1 MVRNFLFINI
11 LSSLILFS
19 QAVTLAQDL
28 DNIRTT
34 TISTVPDTVVYD
46 TLATVEGSMRI
57 TDSTGQAIDDTAYT
71 LIAWHSRL
79 ILSPSLGR
87 NHRRLWLKY
96 RVFPPS
102 LTQRRFHK
110 DIRKTQQIPEQV
122 FTWQKLSRNKGPSGR
137 GFPSAGIIQSGS
149 ISRAITLGNNQDA
162 VVNSGLDV
170 QLSGSLGNNLNI
182 TGVLSDKNVPIQP
195 DGTTQKINELDRVYI
210 QVYNDQTHVTGGDFK
225 ISEGQGHFMRVNKKV
240 QGASVRH
247 RYQAPGR
254 ARGVTSFSGAIS
266 RGKHCTQNFRGEEGN
281 QGPYRLSGCDDE
293 THIIILSGSEKV
305 YIDGQLVKR
314 GKNNDYLINYNTAEI
329 TFTTNQPIT
338 KDKRIRVEFE
348 YSLREYTRF
357 MAYTHN
363 SIRGEQGSLWL
374 NVFTQQD
381 SKTSTLAQDLNDQEK
396 TLLAQAGDNLE
407 QARVPYVDTG
417 SYRENNNLVLYV
429 QQDTVVRGK
438 RYSIY
443 SYSTDPDEARLKVG
457 FSYAGKNKGNYI
469 LKKSAANG
477 RVYQWVAPENGV
489 PQGSYTPQRQLIPPR
504 KQQMLTF
511 GGAGSITPTVNSSFE
526 LALSNNDLNTFST
539 LDQGD
544 NKGYALK
551 FNLDKQFL
559 LTDTSR
565 SKISSSFS
573 YRGVQK
579 DFNPVERFR
588 AVEFDR
594 DWNLRHRPVSGNEHL
609 FTGSIRYWHR
619 QAGTSRYRFE
629 YLSYQNGYRGYRNQL
644 NTSLQYDSYQLD
656 FRGNLLKTKGPGSQ
670 TDFVR
675 YQAHASKHFPRLVAG
690 IRNNAEY
697 NRWQADTLMNQS
709 FSFNEWQFYLRSPDS
724 LTNQYFINYQIRND
738 RKPQRGELRPLTQ
751 GQDLNIGLKI
761 HSLTNNRLTARIT
774 YRQLNIAD
782 TSLTASRPAD
792 HLIGRM
798 EHSMHLFQNLLRTST
813 RFEVGSGLEP
823 RKEFTYIEVP
833 DGQGVYN
840 WSDYNDN
847 GVKELD
853 EFEKARFQDQADY
866 LRVYRPSG
874 EYFKT
879 HTHEFNH
886 TLHLNPARAISDTG
900 FLARLASRFSDQLA
914 YRIRRKNQQDRFW
927 KNLNPFA
934 YDIENPDVL
943 SQSSNLRNTLSFNKG
958 RSNYHIDYIFL
969 ISQNKSLLMNGTE
982 LQEDHKHGLHLTW
995 NINEALTLLNRS
1007 SIGKERYQSAF
1018 FDNKNY
1024 RLKNLKEFFALRYHP
1039 SSAMRFELGYE
1050 WADMNNL
1057 QGPEKARQHKINLEF
1072 HISRVKQFRVQG
1084 KTSLIH
1090 FDYGAPQNT
1099 PAAYQMLQGL
1109 KPGKNATW
1117 RLILQKEIYQN
1128 LDLNLNYSG
1137 RSSQGHRAIHTGQVE
1152 LRASF

>member
-1 MVRNFLFINI
+1 MVRNFLIISMLALLI
-11 LSSLILFS
+11 LSSRAIVF
-19 QAVTLAQDL
+19 AQDL
-28 DNIRTT
+28 DNIRSAA
-34 TISTVPDTVVYD
+34 ISAKQDTVVYD
-46 TLATVEGSMRI
+46 TLATVGGSMSI
-57 TDSTGQAIDDTAYT
+57 TDSAGQAIDDTAYT
-71 LIAWHSRL
+71 LIAWHSKL
-79 ILSPSLGR
+79 ILGPSLAR
-87 NHRRLWLKY
+87 NHQRLWLKY

-110 DIRKTQQIPEQV
+110 DIREIQQIPEQV
-122 FTWQKLSRNKGPSGR
+122 FTWQKLSRNQGASR
-137 GFPSAGIIQSGS
+137 RNFPSADIIQSGS

-162 VVNSGLDV
+162 VVNSGLDL

-182 TGVLSDKNVPIQP
+182 TGVLSDKNVPLQP

-210 QVYNDQTHVTGGDFK
+210 KVYNDQTQVTGGDFQ
-225 ISEGQGHFMRVNKKV
+225 ISEGQGYFMKLNKKV
-240 QGASVRH
+240 QGARAEH
-247 RYQAPGR
+247 RYQAPGNMQ
-254 ARGVTSFSGAIS
+254 AVSSFSGAIS
-266 RGKHCTQNFRGEEGN
+266 RGKHCTQNFMGEEGN
-281 QGPYRLSGCDDE
+281 QGPYRLSGCDNE

-305 YIDGQLVKR
+305 YIDGQRMKR
-314 GKNNDYLINYNTAEI
+314 GKNNDYVINYNTAEI
-329 TFTTNQPIT
+329 TFTANQPIT
-338 KDKRIRVEFE
+338 KDKRILVEFE
-348 YSLREYTRF
+348 YSLRAYTRF

-363 SIRGEQGSLWL
+363 SIRGDNGSLWF

-381 SKTSTLAQDLNDQEK
+381 SKTSTLAQELNDREK
-396 TLLAQAGDNLE
+396 TLLARAGDNLE

-417 SYRENNNLVLYV
+417 SYQENNNLILYIEK
-429 QQDTVVRGK
+429 DTLVGGK

-443 SYSTDPDEARLKVG
+443 TYSTNPDQARLKVG
-457 FSYAGKNKGNYI
+457 FSYAGENKGNYI

-489 PQGSYTPQRQLIPPR
+489 PQGSYTPERQLIPPR

-511 GGAGSITPTVNSSFE
+511 GGQGNITPSLNSSFE
-526 LALSNNDLNTFST
+526 LALSNNDLNTFSS

-551 FNLDKQFL
+551 FNLNKQFL

-573 YRGVQK
+573 YRGVQN

-594 DWNLRHRPVSGNEHL
+594 DWNLRHRTVSGNEHL
-609 FTGSIRYWHR
+609 FSGSINFWHR

-644 NTSLQYDSYQLD
+644 NTRLQHDSYQLD
-656 FRGNLLKTKGPGSQ
+656 FKGNLLKTKGPNTQ

-675 YQAHASKHFPRLVAG
+675 YQAHASKHFPYLVAG

-709 FSFNEWQFYLRSPDS
+709 FSFNEWQFYLKSPDS
-724 LTNQYFINYQIRND
+724 LTNQYFINYQIRDD
-738 RKPQRGELRPLTQ
+738 RRPHRGQLKPVSQ
-751 GQDLNIGLKI
+751 GQDLNVGVKI
-761 HSLTNNRLTARIT
+761 HSLKNNRLTARIT
-774 YRQLNIAD
+774 YRQLHIPD
-782 TSLTASRPAD
+782 TSLTASRPED
-792 HLIGRM
+792 HLIGRI
-798 EHSMHLFQNLLRTST
+798 EHSMHLFRNLLRTST
-813 RFEVGSGLEP
+813 HFEVGSGLEP

-833 DGQGVYN
+833 DGQGVYH
-840 WSDYNDN
+840 WSDYNEN
-847 GVKELD
+847 GIKELD

-874 EYFKT
+874 TYYKT

-886 TLHLNPARAISDTG
+886 TLHLNPSQAIRDTG

-914 YRIRRKNQQDRFW
+914 YRIRRKNQQNRFW

-934 YDIENPDVL
+934 YRIGNPDVL

-958 RSNYHIDYIFL
+958 RPTYHIDYIFL

-1007 SIGKERYQSAF
+1007 SIIRKRYQSEF
-1018 FDNKNY
+1018 FSNKNY
-1024 RLKNLKEFFALRYHP
+1024 RLKNLRESFSLRYHP
-1039 SSAMRFELGYE
+1039 SSAMRFELGYAF
-1050 WADMNNL
+1050 ADMNNQ
-1057 QGPEKARQHKINLEF
+1057 QGPEKAIQHKINLKF
-1072 HISRVKQFRVQG
+1072 QISRVKQFRVHG

-1090 FDYGAPQNT
+1090 FDYGAPRNT
-1099 PAAYQMLQGL
+1099 PVAYQMLQGL

-1117 RLILQKEIYQN
+1117 SLVLQKEIYQN

-1137 RSSQGHRAIHTGQVE
+1137 RTSQGHRTIHTGQVE